1 MDQSPK
7 DVRRYTVR
15 GHAIDVIPSDQD
27 QWGVT
32 VDGTEVGA
40 RFTTSQSAWAAGVA
54 ESFRLAPSVEPR
66 TFAGPPWD

>member
-1 MDQSPK
+1 MLRPCREK

-15 GHAIDVIPSDQD
+15 GHAVDVIPSDQD

-40 RFTTSQSAWAAGVA
+40 RFTTSQSAWAAIAVA
-54 ESFRLAPSVEPR
+54 MTGTPL
-66 TFAGPPWD
+66 PPLP